1 VISISGDSL
10 SIDLKLFSKY
20 PAEVFGEIL
29 KQSITLHLNFEFEF
43 NDYEK
48 IQSLINNRVGKSVY
62 LSENLTAVRERE
74 KIVIYRKRKSFGYRL
89 IEIKIGEE
97 KKVKDKSLKMALTSN
112 EKVKF
117 DQNKLHE
124 FISADNL
131 DYKFIIRKWKDG
143 DKFIPLGMKDFKN
156 VSDFLTEQKLSFYD
170 KKEQLLLI
178 NRNNIVWVIGLR
190 IDDRYRLNKNTK
202 KVCELWLK

>member
-1 VISISGDSL
+1 MV
-10 SIDLKLFSKY
+10 
-20 PAEVFGEIL
+20 
-29 KQSITLHLNFEFEF
+29 
-43 NDYEK
+43 
-48 IQSLINNRVGKSVY
+48 
-62 LSENLTAVRERE
+62 LT
-74 KIVIYRKRKSFGYRL
+74 G
-89 IEIKIGEE
+89 
-97 KKVKDKSLKMALTSN
+97 N

-124 FISADNL
+124 CISADDL
-131 DYKFIIRKWKDG
+131 DNKFIIRRWKAG
-143 DKFIPLGMKDFKN
+143 DKFIPLGMKDYKN